1 MLSLKRRRFAPKIQN
16 LPYLRRKI
24 GLNDSLLET
33 KLKLGNSCYH
43 RTIAT
48 TCRRYRLPCSS
59 PIATTYR
66 RCRHFP
72 ETKLKLVTLPSMRD
86 ILVKSTPIAT
96 TCRRH
101 RPDWHAHSMP
111 ILWCA
116 IRYSTAIATTG
127 CRAIGLI
134 FTPWIS
140 VFEDWRMVEPPSL

>member
-59 PIATTYR
+59 PIAMTCR
-66 RCRHFP
+66 HCRHFP
-72 ETKLKLVTLPSMRD
+72 ETKVKLVTFPSMRD
-86 ILVKSTPIAT
+86 ILVKNTPIET
-96 TCRRH
+96 TCCCY

-111 ILWCA
+111 ILWCN
-116 IRYSTAIATTG
+116 IPYGIAIATT
-127 CRAIGLI
+127 CCHYRLDIYPMNFCLRGLKDGW
-134 FTPWIS
+134 TA
-140 VFEDWRMVEPPSL
+140 